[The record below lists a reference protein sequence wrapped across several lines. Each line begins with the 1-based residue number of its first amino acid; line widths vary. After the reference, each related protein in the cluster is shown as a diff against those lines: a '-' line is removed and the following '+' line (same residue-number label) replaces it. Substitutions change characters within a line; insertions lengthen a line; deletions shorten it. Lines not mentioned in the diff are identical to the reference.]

1 MRAAELRA
9 EQTALER
16 TEHGALLALYA
27 AEAALGRAQSEQH
40 RLDARSLTL
49 AREESL
55 LRRRTDA
62 VAASLAASQAR
73 VARTLRELYVY
84 GEADPIAAV
93 LGATSVDEALAA
105 IDSLER
111 AAEQNTQLAAEAR
124 ARATELAELRG
135 RLGLQRVQLDEA
147 RAAGEEASR
156 RLEQAASER
165 GATVSGIRRRNAR
178 AAARIDQLLARA
190 RAAVKASQ
198 VLISEAASTAR
209 SEPTPPAVAP
219 AQAEATGLPAMSGT
233 RTLVVSAVA
242 YHLSGRTASGLP
254 VGAGVV
260 AVDPSVIPLGTR
272 LFIPGYGPGIA
283 ADTGSAVKGSI
294 IDLWMP
300 STAAAR
306 RWGRQTVTI
315 TIYG

>member
-1 MRAAELRA
+1 M
-9 EQTALER
+9 QR

-27 AEAALGRAQSEQH
+27 AEASLGRAQSEQY
-40 RLDARSLTL
+40 RLEAQSLTL
-49 AREESL
+49 VREESSV
-55 LRRRTDA
+55 RRRTDA
-62 VAASLAASQAR
+62 VARSLAASQER
-73 VARTLRELYVY
+73 VARTLRDLYVY

-93 LGATSVDEALAA
+93 LGATSLDEALTA

-111 AAEQNTQLAAEAR
+111 AATQNMRLAAEAR
-124 ARATELAELRG
+124 ARAAELARLRG
-135 RLGLQRVQLDEA
+135 RLRAQRAQLDEA
-147 RAAGEEASR
+147 RAAGEAASR
-156 RLEQAASER
+156 QLEQAASER

-178 AAARIDQLLARA
+178 AAARIATLLSRA
-190 RAAVKASQ
+190 HEAVKASQ
-198 VLISEAASTAR
+198 ELISEATSTAR
-209 SEPTPPAVAP
+209 AEPPPAAVGP
-219 AQAEATGLPAMSGT
+219 AQTEATWLPAVSGT

-242 YHLSGRTASGLP
+242 YHLPGRTASGLP

-272 LFIPGYGPGIA
+272 LFIPGYGAGIA
-283 ADTGSAVKGSI
+283 ADTGSAIKGSI

-306 RWGRQTVTI
+306 RWGRRTVTI